1 MASPDPASLHPD
13 AAVSA
18 LVEQL
23 RAAADPANAAGM
35 ARFGIGSEGTLG
47 VSMTTLRAL
56 ARPVLRIRKKDG
68 SWRHEVAAG
77 LWASGLHEPRILAI
91 LIEDATLVTQE
102 QALEW
107 AAGSDSWDIT
117 DQLCLSLL
125 DRTPFAYE
133 LAEEW
138 SHDEREFVKRAAFA
152 LIACLAWHDKSA
164 EDARFLP
171 FLAVIER
178 EARDP
183 RNFVKK
189 SVNWALRT
197 IGKRSAALWAPAL
210 ATARALAA
218 TEDRTAR
225 WIGNDARREL
235 EAKGPRTASSAGRV

>member
-1 MASPDPASLHPD
+1 MTSPDPASLSPD
-13 AAVSA
+13 AAVTA
-18 LVEQL
+18 LIEQV
-23 RAAADPANAAGM
+23 RAVADPANVEGM
-35 ARFGIGSEGTLG
+35 ARFGISSEGTLG

-56 ARPVLRIRKKDG
+56 ARPVLRLRKKDG
-68 SWRHEVAAG
+68 AWRHEVAEG
-77 LWASGLHEPRILAI
+77 LWAGGLHEPRILAI
-91 LIEDATLVTQE
+91 LIEDPALVTRE

-107 AAGSDSWDIT
+107 AADSDSWDIT

-164 EDARFLP
+164 DDARFLP
-171 FLAVIER
+171 FLGVIER
-178 EARDP
+178 EADDP

-189 SVNWALRT
+189 AVNWALRT

-210 ATARALAA
+210 TTARTLAA
-218 TEDRTAR
+218 SEDRTAR

-235 EAKGPRTASSAGRV
+235 VAKGPRAGVPTGRV